1 MLHDFEQARKLEA
14 IIRKLE
20 SEKFEVCFLGNSSLK
35 FCRRFL
41 QVEKQFKKKWKP
53 DTLCFIGIGN
63 EKSQKLVLSGTV
75 IFTSY

>member
-1 MLHDFEQARKLEA
+1 MQSTNYLLHDFEQARKLEA

-41 QVEKQFKKKWKP
+41 QVEKQFKKN
-53 DTLCFIGIGN
+53 GN
-63 EKSQKLVLSGTV
+63 LILYVLLVLGTKNHKSL
-75 IFTSY
+75 F